1 MNPLLE
7 GVLQESGARIARRWA
22 AGLIAGLCAGA
33 AAAAPIQYTLL
44 VDGGITAGTIGS
56 NTFTQGIA
64 TLQFTGDTADVLPYT
79 VSNAPDPGSTSG
91 YILLKGEA
99 TIDIYDLANGA
110 SYSATFLPGAGI
122 FVSTDNTHF
131 SVGFGS
137 FGVPPGSSGFP
148 GLPVYPEGML
158 GTTGPLST
166 YDLKSDLSGVSGY
179 SISDAG
185 FPGFTAVGPALPT
198 TAGDLVLNEQGIS
211 YSTFQAQFISAYP
224 FASLSAMAYAK
235 SRANGRFALGG
246 ALTFATGSNG
256 FNYSTDALTLQF
268 GPYSVTLPAGS
279 LAPGEEAAGSLAP
292 GEEAAASLASGEEG
306 ALRFSGIVAGTQ
318 LQVRLYP
325 NRAGNGYRFH
335 ISASGVN
342 LTGLGKLAR
351 LQLGLGDNTG
361 SISVGVHSYDD

>member
-1 MNPLLE
+1 MNRFLE
-7 GVLQESGARIARRWA
+7 AVSQESGARIGRRWA

-56 NTFTQGIA
+56 NTFTAGIA
-64 TLQFTGDTADVLPYT
+64 TLQFTGDTANVLPYT

-91 YILLKGEA
+91 YILLKGQA
-99 TIDIYDLANGA
+99 TIDIFDLANGA

-137 FGVPPGSSGFP
+137 FGLPPGSPGFP

-158 GTTGPLST
+158 GGTGPLGT
-166 YDLKSDLSGVSGY
+166 YDLKSSLSGITGW
-179 SISDAG
+179 SISNAG
-185 FPGFTAVGPALPT
+185 FPGYTAVGPALPT
-198 TAGDLVLNEQGIS
+198 TAGNLVLNEQGIS
-211 YSTFQAQFISAYP
+211 FSTFQAQFIAYP
-224 FASLSAMAYAK
+224 FASLFATAYAN
-235 SRANGRFALGG
+235 STANGRFALAG

-279 LAPGEEAAGSLAP
+279 LAPGEE
-292 GEEAAASLASGEEG
+292 G
-306 ALRFSGIVAGTQ
+306 ALHFSGIAAGTQ
-318 LQVRLYP
+318 LHVRLYP
-325 NRAGNGYRFH
+325 HRAGNGYRFH

-342 LTGLGKLAR
+342 LTGLGKLAT

-361 SISVGVHSYDD
+361 SISLGVHRYDD

>member
-33 AAAAPIQYTLL
+33 AAAAPIQYTLF

-91 YILLKGEA
+91 YILLKGQA
-99 TIDIYDLANGA
+99 SIDIYDLASGA
-110 SYSATFLPGAGI
+110 SYSASFLPGAGI
-122 FVSTDNTHF
+122 FVSTDNTHL

-158 GTTGPLST
+158 GGTGPLST
-166 YDLKSDLSGVSGY
+166 YDLKSSLSGVTGF

-198 TAGDLVLNEQGIS
+198 TAGNLVLNEQGIS
-211 YSTFQAQFISAYP
+211 YSTFQAQFISYP

-235 SRANGRFALGG
+235 SSAKGRFALGG

-279 LAPGEEAAGSLAP
+279 LAPGEAADVQSRDAEVSEEGSLK
-292 GEEAAASLASGEEG
+292 
-306 ALRFSGIVAGTQ
+306 FSGIVAGTQ
-318 LQVRLYP
+318 LNVRLYP
-325 NRAGNGYRFH
+325 NLAGNGYRFH
-335 ISASGVN
+335 ISASRVN
-342 LTGLGKLAR
+342 LTGLGRLAT
-351 LQLGLGDNTG
+351 LQFGLGDNTG